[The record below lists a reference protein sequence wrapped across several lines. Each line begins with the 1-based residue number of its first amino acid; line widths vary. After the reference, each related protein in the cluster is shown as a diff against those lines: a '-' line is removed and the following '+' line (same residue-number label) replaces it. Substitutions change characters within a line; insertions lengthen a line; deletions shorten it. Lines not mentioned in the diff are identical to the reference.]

1 MQRVAESQKRVF
13 SDIDRSKPSNQTS
26 GSFNLVGSN
35 GVTVQGS
42 GKEVAISVDTE
53 SIKGS
58 SGEQGLRG
66 EKGLQGEQGPQGEQ
80 GIQGEIGETGEN
92 GDAGEKGEKG
102 DEGERGERGERGEN
116 GDQGLPGASVTEA
129 QVGTN
134 FVFTFTLSDGSQI
147 TTNAPING
155 EGLLFVTG
163 GGVSVIPISDGL
175 LTGQS
180 GGLTWSQLQTC
191 N

>member
-1 MQRVAESQKRVF
+1 MTEDQIMQRVAENQKRVF
-13 SDIDRSKPSNQTS
+13 SDIDASKSNGGSS
-26 GSFNLVGSN
+26 GSINLVGGN
-35 GVTVQGS
+35 GITVQGS
-42 GKEVAISVDTE
+42 GKEIAVSVDT
-53 SIKGS
+53 S
-58 SGEQGLRG
+58 
-66 EKGLQGEQGPQGEQ
+66 GLQGKDGEIGAQGPQGEQ

-155 EGLLFVTG
+155 EGILFVTG

>member
-1 MQRVAESQKRVF
+1 MTEDQIMQRVAENQKRVF
-13 SDIDRSKPSNQTS
+13 NGIDASKSNGGSS
-26 GSFNLVGSN
+26 GSINLVGGN
-35 GVTVQGS
+35 GITVQGS
-42 GKEVAISVDTE
+42 GKEIAVSVDT
-53 SIKGS
+53 S
-58 SGEQGLRG
+58 
-66 EKGLQGEQGPQGEQ
+66 GLQGKDGEIGAQGPQGEQ
-80 GIQGEIGETGEN
+80 GQHGIQGDAGQEGEAGE
-92 GDAGEKGEKG
+92 AGEKGDAGDKG
-102 DEGERGERGERGEN
+102 DKGDGGDQGE
-116 GDQGLPGASVTEA
+116 QGLPGSSVTEA
-129 QVGTN
+129 QVGSN